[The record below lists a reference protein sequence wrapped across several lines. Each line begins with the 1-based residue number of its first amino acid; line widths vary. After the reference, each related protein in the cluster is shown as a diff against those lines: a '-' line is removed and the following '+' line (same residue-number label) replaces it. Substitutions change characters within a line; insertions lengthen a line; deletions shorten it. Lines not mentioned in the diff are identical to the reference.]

1 MAVRRYNKLIIRQK
15 TGKDIKNETA
25 QKWLRFEGHKMGRK
39 TDIKQLANEYYEE
52 GIKAFDNHRLADAVL
67 SMQTAK
73 RRDILKNERAN
84 TIDM

>member
-39 TDIKQLANEYYEE
+39 TDIKQLANEYY
-52 GIKAFDNHRLADAVL
+52 
-67 SMQTAK
+67 
-73 RRDILKNERAN
+73 
-84 TIDM
+84 